1 MMLIMME
8 KNLQE
13 KLLFKQNKKF
23 KKFSIVFK
31 IVIPATTK
39 KQQHNDTHS
48 KYLQKRKLCTFLLFC
63 CCYILAFVFKRYRN
77 GQEIV
82 EKYSSK
88 GYQNVWRKIKE
99 INDNYDQEDDDN
111 DDYICCKGKCTCC
124 IYVYVDVVVVL
135 MLREDL
141 M

>member
-39 KQQHNDTHS
+39 KQHNDTHS
-48 KYLQKRKLCTFLLFC
+48 KYLQKRKLCTFLLFCC

-99 INDNYDQEDDDN
+99 INDNYDQEDDN